1 VKREGVGMGVQLIS
15 IEGTIVKMEVTIEL
29 SRSMLTSEENI
40 QQSLNEVGC
49 MATVAALKYLDTD
62 GSAIEIAGEVM
73 RTKGEQPK
81 AYQTPYG
88 EVVVNRH
95 VYQRSGGG
103 KTYCPL
109 EREGRIIITSTPLF
123 AKQVSSKL
131 AYGSARDV
139 QRDLGENHHRPVAV
153 SYIQRISEAVAS
165 IIEAKEESWNYVPP
179 KMDVEINSVAI
190 GLDGTC
196 MLLCESGWREAMVG
210 TVSLYD
216 AEGERQHTI
225 YIGATPEYGKAQ
237 FLERLEREIQRTKA
251 RYPQATY
258 VGVADGAASNWQF
271 LTRHTSEQ
279 VLDFYHATGYLGAVA
294 VALYP
299 KDLSQQKQWLDQSCH
314 ALKHDNGTATQ
325 LYQQML
331 QLSQSQQHPKA
342 IQDNLAAAVTYFHN
356 HIHQMNYAL
365 YGEKH
370 YPIGSGVT
378 EAACK
383 TVIKQRLCCS
393 GMRWKETGAAVV
405 LSLRTLVLTPTRWC
419 QFWNKLNQY
428 GFPISLY

>member
-1 VKREGVGMGVQLIS
+1 MSAQLLS
-15 IEGTIVKMEVTIEL
+15 IEGSQVKIEVTIDL

-40 QQSLNEVGC
+40 QHSLNEIGC
-49 MATVAALKYLDTD
+49 IATVAALKYLDTD
-62 GSAIEIAGEVM
+62 GSALEIAGEVM

-88 EVVVNRH
+88 EAVVHRH

-109 EREGRIIITSTPLF
+109 EPEARIIITSTPLF
-123 AKQVSSKL
+123 AKQISSKL

-139 QRDLGENHHRPVAV
+139 QRDLAENHCRPVAV
-153 SYIQRISEAVAS
+153 SYIQRLCEAVAT
-165 IIEAKEESWNYVPP
+165 IIETKEESWNYVPP
-179 KMDVEINSVAI
+179 KLDTPVNSVAI

-196 MLLCESGWREAMVG
+196 MLLCDTGWREAMVG

-216 AEGERQHTI
+216 AEGQRQHTI
-225 YIGATPEYGKAQ
+225 YIGATPEYGKAI

-258 VGVADGAASNWQF
+258 IGIADGAVSNWQF

-294 VALYP
+294 VAMHP
-299 KDLSQQKQWLDQSCH
+299 KDLSQQKQWLDQNCH
-314 ALKHDNGTATQ
+314 ALKHEQGAATQ
-325 LYQQML
+325 LYQQM
-331 QLSQSQQHPKA
+331 QQISQSQQHPQA
-342 IQDNLAAAVTYFHN
+342 IQDNLMAAVTYFHN
-356 HIHQMNYAL
+356 HLHQMNYAF
-365 YGEKH
+365 YGDSN

-405 LSLRTLVLTPTRWC
+405 LSLRTLVLTASRWS
-419 QFWNKLNQY
+419 QFWNELNQY
-428 GFPISLY
+428 GFPISL

>member
-1 VKREGVGMGVQLIS
+1 MSAQLLR
-15 IEGTIVKMEVTIEL
+15 IEGSQLKIEVTIDL

-40 QQSLNEVGC
+40 QQTLNETGC
-49 MATVAALKYLDTD
+49 IATAAALKYLDTD
-62 GSAIEIAGEVM
+62 GSAIDIAGEVM

-88 EVVVNRH
+88 EVVVKRH

-103 KTYCPL
+103 RTYCPL
-109 EREGRIIITSTPLF
+109 EREARIIMTSTPLF

-131 AYGSARDV
+131 AYGSAREV
-139 QRDLGENHHRPVAV
+139 QRDLGENHRRPVAV
-153 SYIQRISEAVAS
+153 SYIQRVSEAVAS

-179 KMDVEINSVAI
+179 QLEVEIASVAI

-210 TVSLYD
+210 TISLYD
-216 AEGERQHTI
+216 AQGERQHTI
-225 YIGATPEYGKAQ
+225 YIGATPEYGKAK
-237 FLERLEREIQRTKA
+237 FLERLEREITRTKA

-258 VGVADGAASNWQF
+258 IGIADGAAANWQF
-271 LTRHTSEQ
+271 LQRHTTEQ
-279 VLDFYHATGYLGAVA
+279 VLDFYHASGYLGAVA

-299 KDLSQQKQWLDQSCH
+299 KDLTAQQQWLDETCH
-314 ALKHDNGTATQ
+314 QLKHDAGSAAQ
-325 LYQQML
+325 LYQQMRE
-331 QLSQSQQHPKA
+331 LSDSQAHPKT
-342 IQDNLAAAVTYFHN
+342 IQDNLTATVTYFQN
-356 HIHQMNYAL
+356 HLHQMNYAV
-365 YGEKH
+365 YRDQH

-393 GMRWKETGAAVV
+393 GMRWKEAGAAVI
-405 LSLRTLVLTPTRWC
+405 LSLRTLVLTSTRWN

-428 GFPISLY
+428 GFPVTP

>member
-1 VKREGVGMGVQLIS
+1 MSAQLLS
-15 IEGTIVKMEVTIEL
+15 IEGSQVKIEVTIDL

-40 QQSLNEVGC
+40 QQTLNETGC
-49 MATVAALKYLDTD
+49 IATAAALKYLDTD
-62 GSAIEIAGEVM
+62 GSAINIAGEVM

-88 EVVVNRH
+88 EVVVERH

-109 EREGRIIITSTPLF
+109 EREARIIMTSTPLF

-131 AYGSARDV
+131 AYGSAREV
-139 QRDLGENHHRPVAV
+139 QRDLGENHRRPVAV
-153 SYIQRISEAVAS
+153 SYIQRVSEAVAS

-179 KMDVEINSVAI
+179 QLEVEIASVAI

-210 TVSLYD
+210 TISLYD
-216 AEGERQHTI
+216 AQGERQHTT
-225 YIGATPEYGKAQ
+225 YIGATPEYGKAK
-237 FLERLEREIQRTKA
+237 FLERLEREIGRTKA

-258 VGVADGAASNWQF
+258 IGIADGAAANWQF
-271 LTRHTSEQ
+271 LQRHTTQQ
-279 VLDFYHATGYLGAVA
+279 VLDFYHASGYLGAVA
-294 VALYP
+294 LTLYP
-299 KDLSQQKQWLDQSCH
+299 KELTQQQQWLDEKCH
-314 ALKHDNGTATQ
+314 QLKHDAGSALQ
-325 LYQQML
+325 LYQQMRE
-331 QLSQSQQHPKA
+331 LSQSQAHPKT
-342 IQDNLAAAVTYFHN
+342 IQDNLTAAVTYFQN
-356 HIHQMNYAL
+356 HLHQMNYAF
-365 YGEKH
+365 YRSQH

-383 TVIKQRLCCS
+383 TVVKQRLCCS
-393 GMRWKETGAAVV
+393 GMRWKEAGAAVI
-405 LSLRTLVLTPTRWC
+405 LSLRTLVLTSTRWN

-428 GFPISLY
+428 GFPVAS

>member
-1 VKREGVGMGVQLIS
+1 
-15 IEGTIVKMEVTIEL
+15 
-29 SRSMLTSEENI
+29 
-40 QQSLNEVGC
+40 
-49 MATVAALKYLDTD
+49 
-62 GSAIEIAGEVM
+62 M
-73 RTKGEQPK
+73 RTKGELPK

-88 EVVVNRH
+88 EVVVERH

-109 EREGRIIITSTPLF
+109 EREARIIMTSTPLF

-131 AYGSARDV
+131 AYGSAREV
-139 QRDLGENHHRPVAV
+139 QRDLGENHRRPVAV
-153 SYIQRISEAVAS
+153 SYIQRVSEAVAS

-179 KMDVEINSVAI
+179 QLEVEIASIAI

-210 TVSLYD
+210 TISLYD
-216 AEGERQHTI
+216 ALGERQHTI
-225 YIGATPEYGKAQ
+225 YIGATPEYGKAK
-237 FLERLEREIQRTKA
+237 FLERLEREIDRTKA

-258 VGVADGAASNWQF
+258 IGIADGAAANWQF
-271 LTRHTSEQ
+271 LQRHTTEQ
-279 VLDFYHATGYLGAVA
+279 VLDFYHASGYLGAVA

-299 KDLSQQKQWLDQSCH
+299 KDLTQQQQWLDEKCH
-314 ALKHDNGTATQ
+314 QLKHDAGSALQ
-325 LYQQML
+325 LYQQMRE
-331 QLSQSQQHPKA
+331 LSQSQAHPKT
-342 IQDNLAAAVTYFHN
+342 IQDNLTAAVTYFQN
-356 HIHQMNYAL
+356 HLHQMNYAF
-365 YGEKH
+365 YRNQH

-393 GMRWKETGAAVV
+393 GMRWKEAGAALI
-405 LSLRTLVLTPTRWC
+405 LSLRTLVLTSTRWN

-428 GFPISLY
+428 GFPIAP

>member
-1 VKREGVGMGVQLIS
+1 MGAQLLS
-15 IEGTIVKMEVTIEL
+15 IEGSQVKIEVTIDL

-40 QQSLNEVGC
+40 QQTLNQTGC
-49 MATVAALKYLDTD
+49 IATEAALKYLDTD
-62 GSAIEIAGEVM
+62 GSEIDIAGEVM

-88 EVVVNRH
+88 EVVVERH

-109 EREGRIIITSTPLF
+109 EREARIIMTSTPLF

-139 QRDLGENHHRPVAV
+139 QRDLVENHRRPVAV
-153 SYIQRISEAVAS
+153 SYIQRVSETVAS
-165 IIEAKEESWNYVPP
+165 IVEAKEESWNYVPP
-179 KMDVEINSVAI
+179 QLEVEIASVAI

-196 MLLCESGWREAMVG
+196 MLLCDTGWREAMVG
-210 TVSLYD
+210 TISLYD
-216 AEGERQHTI
+216 ALGERQHTI
-225 YIGATPEYGKAQ
+225 YIGATPEYGKAS
-237 FLERLEREIQRTKA
+237 FLERLEREIGRTKA

-258 VGVADGAASNWQF
+258 VGIADGAASNWQF
-271 LTRHTSEQ
+271 LNRHTTQQ
-279 VLDFYHATGYLGAVA
+279 VLDFYHASGYLGAVA

-299 KDLSQQKQWLDQSCH
+299 KDLTQQQQWLNQTCH
-314 ALKHDNGTATQ
+314 QLKHDSGSAAQ
-325 LYQQML
+325 LYEQMRE
-331 QLSQSQQHPKA
+331 LSQSQEHPQTV
-342 IQDNLAAAVTYFHN
+342 QDNLSAAVTYFQN
-356 HIHQMNYAL
+356 HLHQMNYAF
-365 YGEKH
+365 YRSQH

-393 GMRWKETGAAVV
+393 GMRWKEAGASVV
-405 LSLRTLVLTPTRWC
+405 LGLRTLVLTSTRWN

-428 GFPISLY
+428 GFPVAS

>member
-1 VKREGVGMGVQLIS
+1 MGVQLLS
-15 IEGTIVKMEVTIEL
+15 IEGLQVKIEVTIDL
-29 SRSMLTSEENI
+29 SRSMLTSEETI
-40 QQSLNEVGC
+40 QKSLNDAGLI
-49 MATVAALKYLDTD
+49 ATEAALKYLDTD

-88 EVVVNRH
+88 EVVVERH
-95 VYQRSGGG
+95 VYQRCGGG

-131 AYGSARDV
+131 AAGSARDV
-139 QRDLGENHHRPVAV
+139 QRDLAENHSRPVAV
-153 SYIQRISEAVAS
+153 SYIQRVSEAVAS

-179 KMDVEINSVAI
+179 KLNVEVHSVAI

-196 MLLCESGWREAMVG
+196 MLLCDTGWREAMVG

-216 AEGERQHTI
+216 ALGERAHTI
-225 YIGATPEYGKAQ
+225 YIGATPEYGKAR

-258 VGVADGAASNWQF
+258 IGIADGAASNWQF
-271 LTRHTSEQ
+271 LNRHVHEQ
-279 VLDFYHATGYLGAVA
+279 ILDFYHASGYLSAVA

-299 KDLSQQKQWLDQSCH
+299 EDLPQQKQWLHQSCH
-314 ALKHDNGTATQ
+314 QLKHDPGAATQ

-331 QLSQSQQHPKA
+331 ELTHAQARPKT
-342 IQDNLAAAVTYFHN
+342 IQENLNAAVTYFQN
-356 HIHQMNYAL
+356 HRHQMNYAL
-365 YGEKH
+365 YGDNH

-393 GMRWKETGAAVV
+393 GMRWKEAGAAVV
-405 LSLRTLVLTPTRWC
+405 LSLRTLVLTPTRWS

-428 GFPISLY
+428 GFPVAL

>member
-1 VKREGVGMGVQLIS
+1 MGVQLIS

-299 KDLSQQKQWLDQSCH
+299 KDLSQQKQSLDQSCH

>member
-1 VKREGVGMGVQLIS
+1 MGVQLLS
-15 IEGTIVKMEVTIEL
+15 IEGTKVKMEVTIEL
-29 SRSMLTSEENI
+29 SRSMLSSEENI
-40 QQSLNEVGC
+40 QNSLNEVGC
-49 MATVAALKYLDTD
+49 IATEAALKYLDTD
-62 GSAIEIAGEVM
+62 GSPIESAGVVM

-88 EVVVNRH
+88 EVVVHRH

-109 EREGRIIITSTPLF
+109 EREGRIIMTSTPLF

-139 QRDLGENHHRPVAV
+139 QRDLRENHHRPVAV

-179 KMDVEINSVAI
+179 KLDGEINSVAI

-196 MLLCESGWREAMVG
+196 MLLCDTGWREAMVG
-210 TVSLYD
+210 TISLYD

-225 YIGATPEYGKAQ
+225 YIGATPEYGKAV
-237 FLERLEREIQRTKA
+237 FLERLEREIGRTKA

-258 VGVADGAASNWQF
+258 VGIADGAADHWQF

-294 VALYP
+294 VALHP
-299 KDLSQQKQWLDQSCH
+299 KDLTQQRQWLDISCH
-314 ALKHDNGTATQ
+314 ALKHDHGAATE

-331 QLSQSQQHPKA
+331 QLSQSQEHPKV
-342 IQDNLAAAVTYFHN
+342 IQDNLVAAVTYFRN
-356 HIHQMNYAL
+356 HHSQMNYAF

-405 LSLRTLVLTPTRWC
+405 LSLRTLVLTPTRWS

-428 GFPISLY
+428 GFPISL

>member
-1 VKREGVGMGVQLIS
+1 MGVQLLS
-15 IEGTIVKMEVTIEL
+15 IEGSQVKMEVTIEL

-40 QQSLNEVGC
+40 QHSLNEVGC

-88 EVVVNRH
+88 EAVVHRH

-109 EREGRIIITSTPLF
+109 EREARIIITSTPLF

-139 QRDLGENHHRPVAV
+139 QRDLAENHCRSVAV
-153 SYIQRISEAVAS
+153 SYIQRLCESVAT
-165 IIEAKEESWNYVPP
+165 IIETKEESWNYVPP
-179 KMDVEINSVAI
+179 KMDVEIHSVAI

-196 MLLCESGWREAMVG
+196 MLLCDTGWREAMVG

-216 AEGERQHTI
+216 AEGSRQHTI
-225 YIGATPEYGKAQ
+225 YIGATPEYGKAI

-258 VGVADGAASNWQF
+258 IGIADGAASNWQF

-294 VALYP
+294 VALHP
-299 KDLSQQKQWLDQSCH
+299 KDLSQQKQWLDQNCH
-314 ALKHDNGTATQ
+314 ALKHEKGAATQ
-325 LYQQML
+325 LYQKMQ
-331 QLSQSQQHPKA
+331 QISQSQQQEQA
-342 IQDNLAAAVTYFHN
+342 IQDNLMAAVTYFHN
-356 HIHQMNYAL
+356 HLHQMNYAF
-365 YGEKH
+365 YGDSN

-405 LSLRTLVLTPTRWC
+405 LSLRTLVLTPTRWT

-428 GFPISLY
+428 GFPISL

>member
-1 VKREGVGMGVQLIS
+1 MGAQLLS
-15 IEGTIVKMEVTIEL
+15 IEGSQVKIEVTIDL

-40 QQSLNEVGC
+40 QQTLNQTGC
-49 MATVAALKYLDTD
+49 IATEAALKYLDTD
-62 GSAIEIAGEVM
+62 GSEIDIAGEVM

-88 EVVVNRH
+88 EVVVERH

-109 EREGRIIITSTPLF
+109 EREARIIMTSTPLF

-139 QRDLGENHHRPVAV
+139 QRDLVENHRRPVAV
-153 SYIQRISEAVAS
+153 SYIQRVSETVAS
-165 IIEAKEESWNYVPP
+165 IVEAKEESWNYVPP
-179 KMDVEINSVAI
+179 QLEVEIASVAI

-196 MLLCESGWREAMVG
+196 MLLCDTGWREAMVG
-210 TVSLYD
+210 TISLYD
-216 AEGERQHTI
+216 ALGERQHTI
-225 YIGATPEYGKAQ
+225 YIGATPEYGKAS
-237 FLERLEREIQRTKA
+237 FLERLEREIGRTKA

-258 VGVADGAASNWQF
+258 VGIADGAASNWQF
-271 LTRHTSEQ
+271 LNRHTTQQ
-279 VLDFYHATGYLGAVA
+279 VLDFYHASGYLGAVA

-299 KDLSQQKQWLDQSCH
+299 KDLTQQQQWLNQTCH
-314 ALKHDNGTATQ
+314 QLKHDSGSAAQ
-325 LYQQML
+325 LYEQMRE
-331 QLSQSQQHPKA
+331 LSQSQEHPQTV
-342 IQDNLAAAVTYFHN
+342 QDNLSAAVTYFQN
-356 HIHQMNYAL
+356 HLHQMNYAF
-365 YGEKH
+365 YRSQH
-370 YPIGSGVT
+370 YPIGCGVT

-393 GMRWKETGAAVV
+393 GMRWKEAGASVV
-405 LSLRTLVLTPTRWC
+405 LSLRTLVLTSTRWN

-428 GFPISLY
+428 GFPVAS

>member
-1 VKREGVGMGVQLIS
+1 MSAQLLR
-15 IEGTIVKMEVTIEL
+15 IEGSQLKIEVTIDL

-40 QQSLNEVGC
+40 QQTLNETGC
-49 MATVAALKYLDTD
+49 IATAAALKYLDTD
-62 GSAIEIAGEVM
+62 GSAIDIAGEVM

-88 EVVVNRH
+88 EVVVKRH

-109 EREGRIIITSTPLF
+109 EREARIIMTSTPLF

-131 AYGSARDV
+131 AYGSAREV
-139 QRDLGENHHRPVAV
+139 QRDLAENHRRPVAV
-153 SYIQRISEAVAS
+153 SYIQRVSEAVAS

-179 KMDVEINSVAI
+179 QLEVEIASVAI

-210 TVSLYD
+210 TISLYD
-216 AEGERQHTI
+216 AQGERQHTI
-225 YIGATPEYGKAQ
+225 YIGATPEYGKAK
-237 FLERLEREIQRTKA
+237 FLERLEREITRTKA

-258 VGVADGAASNWQF
+258 IGIADGAAANWQF
-271 LTRHTSEQ
+271 LQRHTTEQ
-279 VLDFYHATGYLGAVA
+279 VLDFYHASGYLGAVA

-299 KDLSQQKQWLDQSCH
+299 KDLTAQQQWLDETCH
-314 ALKHDNGTATQ
+314 QLKHDAGSAAQ
-325 LYQQML
+325 LYQQMRE
-331 QLSQSQQHPKA
+331 LSDSQAHPKT
-342 IQDNLAAAVTYFHN
+342 IQDNLTATVTYFQN
-356 HIHQMNYAL
+356 HLHQMNYAF
-365 YGEKH
+365 YRSQH

-393 GMRWKETGAAVV
+393 GMRWKEAGAAMI
-405 LSLRTLVLTPTRWC
+405 LSLRTLVLTSTRWN

-428 GFPISLY
+428 GFPVAP